1 MDRALVA
8 LALVVISIAIVLGLT
23 RGYLEVLAIAP
34 ILAAAAYYALLRDW
48 D

>member
-8 LALVVISIAIVLGLT
+8 LGLVVISIPIVLALT